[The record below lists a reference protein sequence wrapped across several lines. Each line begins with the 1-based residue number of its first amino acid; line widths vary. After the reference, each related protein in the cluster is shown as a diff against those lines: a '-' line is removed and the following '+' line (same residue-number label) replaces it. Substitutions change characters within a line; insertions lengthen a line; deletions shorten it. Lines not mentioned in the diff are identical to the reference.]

1 MQKLSVGLSLPKN
14 LVGTSSGI
22 NIMIPPLS
30 FHYHFSGKVP
40 GGNQLKTGNTE
51 DFYQILF

>member
-14 LVGTSSGI
+14 LVDTSSGI